1 MPRPATA
8 ARKTQPLKMAPP
20 AVKRRKLSHDSDE
33 HSSDGAIG
41 PRFAAKDTASSDDDD
56 QSDVSAADVDMDA
69 VSHDEDEDGSEQ
81 EDDDESEGGEE
92 TSARQAQAKSS
103 EKKKT
108 QNSQKEVR
116 RGPLRDRDMAELTGA
131 YTGEVY
137 KSNMF
142 KLQVDELLDQIRP
155 KHGKKEAAAEKALR
169 ELKVI
174 IENIPAREPSSVSH
188 SLLLFC
194 VKHMAMFY
202 VA

>member
-1 MPRPATA
+1 
-8 ARKTQPLKMAPP
+8 MAPP

-33 HSSDGAIG
+33 HSSDGAIDS
-41 PRFAAKDTASSDDDD
+41 RFAAKDTASSDDDD